1 MCAFRFRRHWSAWTW
16 PFSLIVA
23 VYGRPA
29 NARQPSNE
37 QGFTMQKYKSLY
49 LWMIIPMVVMQ
60 AGIFFD
66 YWGDFSD
73 NDWSI
78 HVHYWSATAWYLY
91 LILQPYWATHGQLE
105 RHRTN
110 GIIGMFLA
118 GGVAITALSML
129 GRDLRLVQMA
139 AGEPERFGPFTPEFF
154 YGVAAV
160 ELPMVLIFGM
170 AVIMSILRRKQLEDH
185 AWWLVSTVFIIMMPA
200 LARGVQALWLP
211 AQMNQWPD
219 VDIYTPILVSQTCIV
234 ALTLAGAWMY
244 GKLKHPA
251 TWWALAIN
259 IHALFV
265 FKLGGSPWVQNL
277 LTTLIKG

>member
-1 MCAFRFRRHWSAWTW
+1 MK
-16 PFSLIVA
+16 I
-23 VYGRPA
+23 
-29 NARQPSNE
+29 E
-37 QGFTMQKYKSLY
+37 QSMQKYKTLY
-49 LWMIIPMVVMQ
+49 LWMIVPMVLMQ

-66 YWGDFSD
+66 YWGDFTD

-78 HVHYWSATAWYLY
+78 HVHYWTASAWYLY

-129 GRDLRLVQMA
+129 GRDLRLVQLA
-139 AGEPERFGPFTPEFF
+139 TEQPERFGPFTPEFF
-154 YGVAAV
+154 YGIATV

-170 AVIMSILRRKQLEDH
+170 AVIMAILTRKRLEDH

-200 LARGVQALWLP
+200 LGRGLGAVFIFAQAE
-211 AQMNQWPD
+211 QWPD
-219 VDIYTPILVSQTCIV
+219 VDIYTPIVISQISIV
-234 ALTLAGAWMY
+234 ALTLAAAWKY

-259 IHALFV
+259 FYALFI
-265 FKLGGSPWVQNL
+265 FKLGESQWVQTVL
-277 LTTLIKG
+277 STMIKI

>member
-1 MCAFRFRRHWSAWTW
+1 
-16 PFSLIVA
+16 
-23 VYGRPA
+23 
-29 NARQPSNE
+29 
-37 QGFTMQKYKSLY
+37 MQKYRTLY
-49 LWMIIPMVVMQ
+49 LWMILPMVLMQ

-66 YWGDFSD
+66 YWGDFTD

-78 HVHYWSATAWYLY
+78 HVHYWTASAWYLY

-129 GRDLRLVQMA
+129 GRDLKLVQLA
-139 AGEPERFGPFTPEFF
+139 TEQPESFGPFTPEFF
-154 YGVAAV
+154 YGIAAV

-170 AVIMSILRRKQLEDH
+170 AVIMAVLRRKRLEDH

-200 LARGVQALWLP
+200 LGRGLGAVFIIAQAE
-211 AQMNQWPD
+211 QWPD
-219 VDIYTPILVSQTCIV
+219 VDIYTPIVISQISIV
-234 ALTLAGAWMY
+234 ALTLAAAWKY

-259 IHALFV
+259 FHALFI
-265 FKLGGSPWVQNL
+265 FKLGESQWVQTVL
-277 LTTLIKG
+277 STMIKI